1 MHGRKTVGRREA
13 PSNAN
18 PAVNGSFIPSLRD
31 IYAAKIGR
39 FIAHSFSIYPTLT
52 SRCERRRV
60 DNNRYDNDTVLCECD
75 LPTLQRFVEE
85 LETRHEVKLIKAP
98 GICLTMVRA
107 EDSLEK
113 QEFFLGEALTSECE
127 VAVDGA
133 PGYGL
138 CLGEEPVRAYCIA
151 VCDALLQGGREV
163 PVALAEFV
171 ATEREKLSARETEE
185 FNHILRTQVD
195 FKLMEQD

>member
-1 MHGRKTVGRREA
+1 MQ
-13 PSNAN
+13 
-18 PAVNGSFIPSLRD
+18 
-31 IYAAKIGR
+31 
-39 FIAHSFSIYPTLT
+39 PT
-52 SRCERRRV
+52 RH
-60 DNNRYDNDTVLCECD
+60 DNDTVLCECD
-75 LPTLQRFVEE
+75 LAALQRFVEQ
-85 LETRHEVKLIKAP
+85 LETRHDVQVVKTP

-113 QEFFLGEALTSECE
+113 QEFFLGEALTTECE
-127 VAVDGA
+127 VAVDGL

-151 VCDALLQGGREV
+151 VCDALLHSGRTV
-163 PVALAEFV
+163 PDALTTFLDEHRAALA
-171 ATEREKLSARETEE
+171 TRETEE

>member
-18 PAVNGSFIPSLRD
+18 PAVNGRFISPLRD
-31 IYAAKIGR
+31 IYAEKIGR

-52 SRCERRRV
+52 SRCERRGV

-75 LPTLQRFVEE
+75 LPTLQRFVED
-85 LETRHEVKLIKAP
+85 LETRHEVKLVKAP

-113 QEFFLGEALTSECE
+113 QEFFLGEALT
-127 VAVDGA
+127 ADGRRRWRREA
-133 PGYGL
+133 SGVVRDAEAIGHAEGL
-138 CLGEEPVRAYCIA
+138 SIRAEA
-151 VCDALLQGGREV
+151 GDALSFD
-163 PVALAEFV
+163 A
-171 ATEREKLSARETEE
+171 
-185 FNHILRTQVD
+185 
-195 FKLMEQD
+195 

>member
-1 MHGRKTVGRREA
+1 
-13 PSNAN
+13 
-18 PAVNGSFIPSLRD
+18 
-31 IYAAKIGR
+31 
-39 FIAHSFSIYPTLT
+39 
-52 SRCERRRV
+52 V
-60 DNNRYDNDTVLCECD
+60 DNNRYDNDTVLCECE
-75 LPTLQRFVEE
+75 LPALQRFVEE
-85 LETRHEVKLIKAP
+85 LETRHEVKLVKAP

-127 VAVDGA
+127 VAVDGL

-138 CLGEEPVRAYCIA
+138 CLGEEPVRAYCLA

-163 PVALAEFV
+163 PAALADFV
-171 ATEREKLSARETEE
+171 AAEREKLSVRETEE

>member
-1 MHGRKTVGRREA
+1 M
-13 PSNAN
+13 
-18 PAVNGSFIPSLRD
+18 
-31 IYAAKIGR
+31 
-39 FIAHSFSIYPTLT
+39 
-52 SRCERRRV
+52 

-127 VAVDGA
+127 VAVDGT